1 MLISGEVFRMNPS
14 KKNRKWFR
22 FSERICGQNSEEIH
36 VTSPNGSLGEL
47 AVRTHEIVSEEISG
61 KLSEIRSGEISAE
74 ISGRFSRSL
83 IWKFLKKIQRRF
95 FRTNFLRIRW
105 KNYNKNPCRLSK
117 WWMNSLGNSWNL
129 FLEILRNFL
138 KNFTIH
144 YFRNF

>member
-1 MLISGEVFRMNPS
+1 MNPR

-47 AVRTHEIVSEEISG
+47 AVTTHEIVSEEISG

-83 IWKFLKKIQRRF
+83 IWKFLKK
-95 FRTNFLRIRW
+95 
-105 KNYNKNPCRLSK
+105 SK
-117 WWMNSLGNSWNL
+117 ED
-129 FLEILRNFL
+129 FLEQISWEIAERITIRIPVGCRNDEWIL
-138 KNFTIH
+138 
-144 YFRNF
+144 